1 MDHVT
6 SADGTRIAYD
16 KQGQGPAVVLV
27 AGAFSYRR
35 FPGLLELSTLLS
47 EHFTV
52 YNYDRRG
59 RGDSDDKQPHTTGR
73 EVEDLAAIVQAAG
86 GEATAWGLSSG
97 AVLALHAAR
106 AGVGL
111 TRLALYEPPFV
122 TTEAGHPPHDFA
134 EHLTSLISQGKRGEA
149 VKYFMTRGMGA
160 PGFVIPMMRIM
171 PGVWK
176 RLTSVAHTLP
186 YDAALLEGHL
196 NGEALADFS
205 TVGRPTL
212 VLSGGKSAKSLQQA
226 AKDLA
231 DALPQARHRTLDGQ
245 NHNVSMKVLAPVV
258 AEFLRSPAPASRR

>member
-16 KQGQGPAVVLV
+16 KQGRGPAVVLV

-35 FPGLLELSTLLS
+35 FPGLIELSALLA
-47 EHFTV
+47 ERFTV

-59 RGDSDDKQPHTTGR
+59 RGDSGDTQPYDVQR
-73 EVEDLAAIVQAAG
+73 EVEDLAAVVRAAG
-86 GEATAWGLSSG
+86 GEAAAWGLSSG
-97 AVLALHAAR
+97 AVLALRAAK
-106 AGVGL
+106 AGVPL
-111 TRLALYEPPFV
+111 ARLALYEPPFV
-122 TTEAGHPPHDFA
+122 TTSAGYPPHDFA
-134 EHLTSLISQGKRGEA
+134 EHLETLIAQGKRGEA
-149 VKYFMTRGMGA
+149 VKYFMTKGMGA

-196 NGEALADFS
+196 NGEALTDFT

-212 VLSGGKSAKSLQQA
+212 VLSGGKSAKSLQHA

-258 AEFLRSPAPASRR
+258 AEFLRSPAPASHR